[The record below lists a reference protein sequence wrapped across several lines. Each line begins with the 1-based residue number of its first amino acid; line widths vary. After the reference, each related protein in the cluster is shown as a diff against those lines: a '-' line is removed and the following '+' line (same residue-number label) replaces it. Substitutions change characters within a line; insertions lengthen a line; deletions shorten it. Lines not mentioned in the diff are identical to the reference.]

1 VTARKKA
8 AKAATTRPRA
18 ARKSGT
24 KSGTLVA
31 PDGTAMVAQPHGGA
45 LKEGGDHARP
55 GRPRNEVRELA
66 AQLLKDKLLP
76 RAVEVIGASTD
87 GDLHLRAIEKLTE
100 VGFNEKIRVAQTQ
113 AAGRAAAAAA
123 SKSGSSASVE
133 VHVSGG
139 PTGVERATGT
149 DG

>member
-1 VTARKKA
+1 VTPKKKRVR
-8 AKAATTRPRA
+8 AKKVPG
-18 ARKSGT
+18 KSGA
-24 KSGTLVA
+24 KSGLPMPLAAADGAPLV
-31 PDGTAMVAQPHGGA
+31 PQPHGGA
-45 LKEGGDHARP
+45 LKAGGDHARP
-55 GRPRNEVRELA
+55 GRPRDETRALVR
-66 AQLLKDKLLP
+66 QLLRDKVLP